1 MAIFVSEN
9 IQIYK
14 MRTIKTGILL
24 MTALAA
30 IASCRGK
37 SSGQTEN
44 AEVSTITAGISP
56 IDIDDEYSATIR
68 GRQDIDIYP
77 QVSGKIVKVC
87 IKEGERVRK
96 GQSLF
101 IIDQVP
107 YKAALERAKA
117 DVHIA
122 QAQVRTARLEYES
135 KASLYKDKV
144 ISEYEL
150 SMSEISLA
158 SAEAALEQAEANETD
173 ARNSLSYTDVTSPVD
188 GVTGALPYREGT
200 LVSPSM
206 ASPLMSVSDNSSM
219 YVYFSMSE
227 NKLLSILRQ
236 YGSHEKAIEMLPEI
250 SLKLNDGTLYEY
262 KGSVETISGVIN
274 PQTGSVSLRAVF
286 PNPSGMLLSGG
297 TGNIVITR
305 TDSSSVV
312 IPQTATFMI
321 QDKIF
326 VYKVVDGKAVM
337 VEVNAE
343 GTPDGQNY
351 IIRGG
356 LSEGEIIVS
365 DGISSVYEG
374 AEIVGIK

>member
-158 SAEAALEQAEANETD
+158 SAEAALEQAEASLAQSFYNVNA
-173 ARNSLSYTDVTSPVD
+173 ARASFYPSVTLSGSAGWTNNAGGAILNPAAWLTNAVASLTQPLFRR
-188 GVTGALPYREGT
+188 GANI
-200 LVSPSM
+200 
-206 ASPLMSVSDNSSM
+206 AA
-219 YVYFSMSE
+219 
-227 NKLLSILRQ
+227 LRQ
-236 YGSHEKAIEMLPEI
+236 AKAAYEEALDVFSQTLLQAGKEVNDAMTGWQAAVVRIRLDLQQVEALTEAVRKTTLLMRHSSVNYLEVLTARQSLLTAQQSLVQDRAARIQSVI
-250 SLKLNDGTLYEY
+250 SLYYALGFP
-262 KGSVETISGVIN
+262 VE
-274 PQTGSVSLRAVF
+274 
-286 PNPSGMLLSGG
+286 
-297 TGNIVITR
+297 
-305 TDSSSVV
+305 
-312 IPQTATFMI
+312 
-321 QDKIF
+321 
-326 VYKVVDGKAVM
+326 
-337 VEVNAE
+337 
-343 GTPDGQNY
+343 
-351 IIRGG
+351 
-356 LSEGEIIVS
+356 
-365 DGISSVYEG
+365 
-374 AEIVGIK
+374 

>member
-1 MAIFVSEN
+1 
-9 IQIYK
+9 
-14 MRTIKTGILL
+14 

-30 IASCRGK
+30 MASCRGQ
-37 SSGQTEN
+37 SSGQ
-44 AEVSTITAGISP
+44 AVDAAISTITAKISH
-56 IDIDDEYSATIR
+56 IDISDEYSATIR

-77 QVSGKIVKVC
+77 QASGKIVKVC

-101 IIDQVP
+101 IIDQIP

-135 KASLYKDKV
+135 KSSLYKDNV

-150 SMSEISLA
+150 SMSEIALA
-158 SAEAALEQAEANETD
+158 SAEAALEQANANETD
-173 ARNSLSYTDVTSPVD
+173 ARNSLSYTDVTSPAD

-206 ASPLMSVSDNSSM
+206 ASPLTSVSDNSSM

-227 NKLLSILRQ
+227 NKLLSLFRQ
-236 YGSHEKAIEMLPEI
+236 YGSQANAIEKLPKI
-250 SLKLNDGTLYEY
+250 ALKLNDGTLYED
-262 KGSVETISGVIN
+262 KGRVETISGVIN

-297 TGNIVITR
+297 TGNVVITR

-312 IPQTATFMI
+312 IPQTATFVV

-326 VYKVVDGKAVM
+326 VYKVVDGKAVTA
-337 VEVNAE
+337 EINAE
-343 GTPDGQNY
+343 GTPDGRKY
-351 IIRGG
+351 IVHSG
-356 LSEGEIIVS
+356 LSEGDVIVS
-365 DGISSVYEG
+365 DGISSMYEG
-374 AEIVGIK
+374 AEVSVAGND